1 MSNTAS
7 KTALITGAS
16 SGIGAAT
23 ARVLS
28 GLGYTLVLLARR
40 EDRLRTLNNELGG
53 NHHILVCDVT
63 DLAALEASLS
73 ALPAEV
79 LSNIDLLINN
89 AGLALGL
96 EPGHQTNWTHW
107 ETMIQTNCTALAFLT
122 RQILPNMVERNKGHI
137 INLGSTAGTY
147 AYKGGNVYGA
157 SKAFVEH
164 FTLGLRADLIGTAI
178 KVTNLEP
185 GLIGGTEFS
194 NVRYEGD
201 EQKADAMYENCQA
214 MMPEDIANTIA
225 WLVQQPPHVNVNR
238 LEIMPVCQVPGGLL
252 VHKEG

>member
-1 MSNTAS
+1 MNTQ
-7 KTALITGAS
+7 KRIALITGAS
-16 SGIGAAT
+16 AGIGAAT
-23 ARVLS
+23 ARSLNS
-28 GLGYTLVLLARR
+28 LGFKLILTARR
-40 EDRLRTLNNELGG
+40 QDKLSALNQELGG
-53 NHHILVCDVT
+53 AHHVVACDVT
-63 DLAALEASLS
+63 DQVQVMNMLNG
-73 ALPAEV
+73 LPDAFKAIDV
-79 LSNIDLLINN
+79 LVNN

-96 EPGHQTNWTHW
+96 ESGHETQWEHW

-122 RQILPNMVERNKGHI
+122 RQVLPGMVERNQGHI
-137 INLGSTAGTY
+137 INLGSSAGTY

-194 NVRYEGD
+194 DVRYEGD
-201 EQKADAMYENCQA
+201 KARADAMYDNCQP
-214 MMPEDIANTIA
+214 MQPEDIADTIE

-252 VHKEG
+252 VHKG

>member
-1 MSNTAS
+1 MSKSVS
-7 KTALITGAS
+7 KIALITGAS

-28 GLGYTLVLLARR
+28 DLGYTLVLLARR
-40 EDRLRTLNNELGG
+40 EDRLRALNDELGG
-53 NHHILVCDVT
+53 NHHVLVCDIT
-63 DLAALEASLS
+63 DLTTLEATLS
-73 ALPAEV
+73 ALPV
-79 LSNIDLLINN
+79 TLNGIDLLVNN

-96 EPGHQTNWTHW
+96 EPGHETNWAHW
-107 ETMIQTNCTALAFLT
+107 ETMIQTNCTALTFIT
-122 RQILPNMVERNKGHI
+122 RQLLPAMVKRNKGHI

-201 EQKADAMYENCQA
+201 DDHANAMYENCQA
-214 MMPEDIANTIA
+214 MSPEDIADTIA

-252 VHKEG
+252 VHKE